1 MKRYTNIIVP
11 AFLVFSVVSCF
22 PESPMDALHP
32 ENYFKDAAALQSWIS
47 YCYNE
52 FDGQEAMLADADDF
66 VSAEPSEVLAGT
78 RDASVQTWDWSV
90 LRQANALIDNEK
102 YCKDAE
108 AAARFDA
115 EARFFRAL
123 FYFNIVRKFGD
134 VPYYR
139 NTVGAS
145 DSPKAANSRDYVMM
159 QAMEEMYDAA
169 DCLTGEVYD
178 IPVRINR
185 WTALGFIARSALYE
199 GSFLKYSGEDGWE
212 EYMEEAVRACELIM
226 SSGNFEVYSAPAWK
240 ASNAYRNLFVMETMS
255 PKEALMIRMYNT
267 SDCPSC
273 LDYIYRDCG
282 LGATSRF
289 VNHYQMVNGSG
300 IAARPGY
307 GTEDISEACQG
318 RDPRLSQTLW
328 TPGCKELD
336 SGGPMEYDGC
346 SVTGWQPVK
355 FRKSAD
361 ARSMNACFPILR
373 YSEILLI
380 YAEAKA
386 ELGTL
391 RQSDMDL
398 SVNMI
403 RARVGMPAISV
414 AEANARPD
422 ELLASYYPNVDK
434 GRNMG
439 VILEIRRERTVEL
452 ALEGQRIWDMLRW
465 HEGAQ
470 IGNRNS
476 PITGVYEKGSGNVIA
491 HGDRVLPEKLW
502 DEDRDYLWPVPASE
516 FSVPGCRLRQNY
528 GY

>member
-1 MKRYTNIIVP
+1 MKGYSKI
-11 AFLVFSVVSCF
+11 LVSALLLSQLASCF

-32 ENYFKDAAALQSWIS
+32 ENYFKDASAMQDWIS
-47 YCYNE
+47 RCYDE
-52 FDGQEAMLADADDF
+52 FDGQRSMLLDADDF
-66 VSAEPSEVLAGT
+66 VGAFPSEVLAGT
-78 RDASVQTWDWSV
+78 RNASSQTWDWSV
-90 LRQANALIDNEK
+90 LRQANTLIDNEK
-102 YCKDAE
+102 YCEDAE
-108 AAARFDA
+108 AVARFDA

-123 FYFNIVRKFGD
+123 FYFDMVRRWGD

-145 DSPKAANSRDYVMM
+145 DRPKAANARDYVMM
-159 QAMEEMYDAA
+159 QAIEEMYDAA
-169 DCLTGEVYD
+169 DCLTDQVYD

-185 WTALGFIARSALYE
+185 WAALGFIARAALFE

-226 SSGNFEVYSAPAWK
+226 SCGRFEVYRAPAWK
-240 ASNAYRNLFVMETMS
+240 AANAYRNLFAMETMS
-255 PKEALMIRMYNT
+255 PKEALLVRIYNT
-267 SDCPSC
+267 SDCPSE

-282 LGATSRF
+282 LGATARF
-289 VNHYQMVNGSG
+289 VNHYQMVNGAG
-300 IAARPGY
+300 IATRPGY
-307 GTEDISEACQG
+307 ETEDVSQACQG
-318 RDPRLSQTLW
+318 RDPRLAQTLW
-328 TPGCKELD
+328 TPGCRELD
-336 SGGPMEYDGC
+336 NDSAMEYEGR

-361 ARSMNACFPILR
+361 SRSMNACFPILR
-373 YSEILLI
+373 YSEILLV

-391 RQSDMDL
+391 RQSDMDR

-403 RARVGMPAISV
+403 RARVGMPAITVS
-414 AEANARPD
+414 EANAD
-422 ELLASYYPNVDK
+422 VDALLASYYPNADK
-434 GRNMG
+434 GRNRG

-452 ALEGQRIWDMLRW
+452 ALEGQRLWDMLRW

-470 IGNRNS
+470 IGNRNA
-476 PITGVYEKGSGNVIA
+476 PLYGVYEKGKGYVTA
-491 HGDRVLPEKLW
+491 HKGRMLPEKEW
-502 DEDRDYLWPVPASE
+502 DEDRDYLWPVPESE